1 MQQHLQQQCRA
12 GCRAGF
18 GRQQQKVVAS
28 SRVPVQPRTAVGGAS
43 CRRQVWRIA
52 AQSAAAPSTPKI
64 DDEDLMQFPD
74 RYKWYEAKFAADDM
88 PDWIPGRFISAAQQ
102 APHMRLLTFE
112 VEVSRERVPLRNA
125 YKAAGQRMNVRV
137 NGGEKRSLTVAS
149 PPHPEDLNKEAL
161 FLCKGDIYSGETK
174 QAREPTST
182 LAEVQV
188 LVNSK
193 EAPEVYNMGADD
205 LVSVG
210 PFEGG
215 GLDMRSSGIQA
226 VFRFP
231 TVIVFASGQGIA
243 TAAALLESPLGA
255 STHLSSMLRADVRVY
270 YNAPNRTSLCLTER
284 YEQWA
289 QELKVQVVPTTG
301 GFMDAWD
308 GDDTLVYDPATTAAV
323 ILTGGDE
330 EAEAAALEV
339 CKEAEI
345 TAIVLESQPA
355 ALPVF
360 LDSTPKSFL
369 RWRKDPEADAMAAAA
384 AALDG
389 SVASEDQEDKA

>member
-1 MQQHLQQQCRA
+1 MQQHLQQQS
-12 GCRAGF
+12 RAGF
-18 GRQQQKVVAS
+18 GRQQQQQVFTS
-28 SRVPVQPRTAVGGAS
+28 SRAPAPHRSVVGWVG
-43 CRRQVWRIA
+43 RQRQVRHIA
-52 AQSAAAPSTPKI
+52 VRSAAATSTPKI

-88 PDWIPGRFISAAQQ
+88 PDWIPGRFLAAAQQ

-137 NGGEKRSLTVAS
+137 NGGEKRTLTIAS
-149 PPHPEDLNKEAL
+149 PPHEEGLNKDAL
-161 FLCKGDIYSGETK
+161 FLCKGDIFAGETK

-188 LVNSK
+188 LVDSK

-205 LVSVG
+205 LISVG
-210 PFEGG
+210 PFDGH

-231 TVIVFASGQGIA
+231 TVIIFASGHGIA

-255 STHLSSMLRADVRVY
+255 PTHLSSTLRADVRVY
-270 YNAPNRTSLCLTER
+270 YNAPNRASLCLTDR
-284 YEQWA
+284 YERWA
-289 QELKVQVVPTTG
+289 TELKVEVVPTTN

-308 GDDTLVYDPATTAAV
+308 GDDSLVYDPETTAAV

-345 TAIVLESQPA
+345 TAIVRDSQPA
-355 ALPVF
+355 APPVY

-369 RWRKDPEADAMAAAA
+369 RWKKDPEADAMAAAA
-384 AALDG
+384 AAADG
-389 SVASEDQEDKA
+389 NITSEDLTD